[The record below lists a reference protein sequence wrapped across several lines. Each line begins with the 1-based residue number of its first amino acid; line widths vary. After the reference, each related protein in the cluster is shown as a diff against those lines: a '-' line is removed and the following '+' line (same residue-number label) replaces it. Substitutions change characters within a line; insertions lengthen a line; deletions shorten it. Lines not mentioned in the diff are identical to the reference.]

1 MISLFVMQAHLFK
14 VIKATAML
22 VLPTLFLTSCFEQSI
37 VVKVNKDGSGIV
49 HERSYMND
57 AMGGML
63 GGMLGGEEGDP
74 NVNVESSGPDIP
86 SEDELKEV
94 ATGMGEGVTFKSVQA
109 GKNKAGW
116 SGYEVVYEFTDIN
129 KVKLDMETLGGAMGP
144 DAEEIAEVAAGEDTD
159 AVMIEFEMADGVLK
173 ILTPDPSGSLADAG
187 GGGPGGEGGAEG
199 GAENPFG
206 DLDPNDPE
214 SAMAMQMMG
223 PMFAGMRMGFFVQG
237 GDPIASTNAKHQN
250 GNLITLVMMDM
261 GKVFQNPANLAAL
274 SVMENETDRAK
285 LQELIDGIDGI
296 TADLQEPITI
306 TYE

>member
-1 MISLFVMQAHLFK
+1 MQTHLFK
-14 VIKATAML
+14 VVKVAAML
-22 VLPTLFLTSCFEQSI
+22 VLPTLFLTSCFEQSV

-57 AMGGML
+57 AMGGMMGGLL
-63 GGMLGGEEGDP
+63 GGGEGEP

-86 SEDELKEV
+86 SEDELKEA
-94 ATGMGEGVTFKSVQA
+94 ATGMGEGVTFKSVTP

-116 SGYEVVYEFTDIN
+116 SGYEVVYEFSDIN
-129 KVKLDMETLGGAMGP
+129 KVKLDMNSLGSSMG
-144 DAEEIAEVAAGEDTD
+144 DDIEELAEEVGEEVTEPE
-159 AVMIEFEMADGVLK
+159 IIQFEMADGVLK
-173 ILTPDPSGSLADAG
+173 ILTPDPSDSLADAG
-187 GGGPGGEGGAEG
+187 GGGPGGDAGAEG

-274 SVMENETDRAK
+274 SGMENETDRAK

-296 TADLQEPITI
+296 TADLQEPIVI